1 MKQGKH
7 SRILSLTKEA
17 EVSKDEVSIQINI
30 FSTREAGKDYM
41 LLVFSFWELADTV
54 FIFQKAAKKIKSTKS
69 SHSRGGERGKI
80 LPPIMAGFQ
89 EKKRIGINGSF
100 LAWYYDVAL
109 CVPKH

>member
-41 LLVFSFWELADTV
+41 LLVFGFWELADTV

-100 LAWYYDVAL
+100 LA
-109 CVPKH
+109 